1 MTEVL
6 YLSYDGMTDPLGQS
20 QVIPYLEGLTKK
32 GYHFHLISFEKEIPY
47 ERDKE
52 LIGNLL
58 RSKNIEWHPLTYT
71 KRPPVLS
78 TLWDLYRMK
87 SKGAGLIR
95 KHGISLVHC
104 RSYISGLAGL
114 DFQQRFNI
122 PFLFDM
128 RGFWADERVDG
139 KLWDVNKPIYKIV
152 YAYFK
157 KKERE
162 MLFKADGVIS
172 LTENA
177 KAEIESWKVRSTKKL
192 PITVIPCCA
201 DLNHFNP
208 ANVTKEAIDNLRTSL
223 NINGHPVISYLG
235 AIGTWYMLDEML
247 AFFAVFLKTYPHAT
261 FLFITRERAAE
272 IIAMAQKL
280 DIPENAIK
288 VMSAGRSEVPAA
300 LMLSD
305 LSLFFIRPTYS
316 KKASSPTKQAE
327 IMGMGKPLL
336 CNTGIGDTD
345 TIVNKYH
352 CGMAIDL
359 SDPNAFDAAIKGM
372 ETLLKT
378 PPEQIM
384 AGASSYF
391 SLDAGVSKYES
402 VYQSMLKK
410 V

>member
-1 MTEVL
+1 MALTEVL

-32 GYHFHLISFEKEIPY
+32 GYHYHLISFEKEIPY

-58 RSKNIEWHPLTYT
+58 KSKNIEWHPLTYT

-139 KLWDVNKPIYKIV
+139 KLWNVSKPIYKIV
-152 YAYFK
+152 YSYFK

-177 KAEIESWKVRSTKKL
+177 KAEIESWKVRSTQKL
-192 PITVIPCCA
+192 PITVIPCCV
-201 DLNHFNP
+201 DTNLFSKEKVDIQQVENWKQKFTEIIDFILPSDHKSNP
-208 ANVTKEAIDNLRTSL
+208 VPVRFKLSISNSLLANRRFINAKVNSLLANRRFILAKANSELANKSFILTNRIFILANVYSILANKSFILANANFILAKAYSVLTDRSFIVVDGYFILHHWLYTQDDLDFRGRLL
-223 NINGHPVISYLG
+223 N
-235 AIGTWYMLDEML
+235 M
-247 AFFAVFLKTYPHAT
+247 
-261 FLFITRERAAE
+261 
-272 IIAMAQKL
+272 
-280 DIPENAIK
+280 
-288 VMSAGRSEVPAA
+288 
-300 LMLSD
+300 
-305 LSLFFIRPTYS
+305 
-316 KKASSPTKQAE
+316 
-327 IMGMGKPLL
+327 
-336 CNTGIGDTD
+336 
-345 TIVNKYH
+345 
-352 CGMAIDL
+352 
-359 SDPNAFDAAIKGM
+359 
-372 ETLLKT
+372 
-378 PPEQIM
+378 
-384 AGASSYF
+384 
-391 SLDAGVSKYES
+391 
-402 VYQSMLKK
+402 
-410 V
+410 